1 MTLTS
6 FHTSDLKSKLKW
18 TMLFRLVLL
27 SFLLGGG
34 IVLRY
39 QTQPASQAFD
49 YLYFMI
55 GLLFASSAV
64 YLILLRSLTRLEG
77 LAWTQVHLD
86 VLFVTAIIFFTG
98 GADSIFLF
106 LYLLIIVGAAILLGG
121 RCAFFCASLSSILYG
136 LLVNLQFYEVVTP
149 IYLEPPAQPIAN
161 ALELLIHLATHFSAF
176 FAVAF
181 LTSYLTAQLSRTQKA
196 LQERTEDVDKLSAL
210 NEWILGSIDS
220 GLLTVGKNGRVLS
233 WNSAAERILGYT
245 FDEVVGES
253 FEHLFPQFAA
263 VSIEKTDNFVGN
275 HPSRHE
281 TSVIKKNGEL
291 VQLGFS
297 ISPLASPD
305 GTRYGTTVIFQDIT
319 QVKEYQS
326 KVKRLERLAMM
337 GRLAAGMAHE
347 IRNPLGSMSGALQ
360 ILRQDKTDPA
370 LSRRLMSIIDREM
383 SRLNKLLDE
392 FLWLSKPRKIP
403 DVLKPI
409 DPHPVVDETITLLK
423 SRLDQ
428 ETGIRFIRDIQQ
440 DIRLSMFEDHFRQLL
455 WNLMLN
461 AVEASSGGG
470 EVRVAIGANA
480 KITESKHL
488 QPSVRIEVEDHGEGI
503 SRELIQ
509 QIFDPFF
516 TTRPKGTGLGL
527 AVVQSTVEHYSGNIE
542 VQAQEG
548 KGTLF
553 RITFPGRA
561 KPNETNT

>member
-1 MTLTS
+1 MALTS
-6 FHTSDLKSKLKW
+6 FHTSDLKSKLQW
-18 TMLFRLVLL
+18 MMLSRLVLL
-27 SFLLGGG
+27 GFLLGGS

-39 QTQPASQAFD
+39 QTHPASQAFD
-49 YLYFMI
+49 YLYSMI
-55 GLLFASSAV
+55 GLLFASSVV
-64 YLILLRSLTRLEG
+64 YLILLRSLTRFEG

-98 GADSIFLF
+98 GAGSIFQF
-106 LYLLIIVGAAILLGG
+106 LYLLIIVGAAVLLGG

-136 LLVNLQFYEVVTP
+136 LLVNLQFYGVVTP
-149 IYLEPPAQPIAN
+149 IYLEPQPQPIAN
-161 ALELLIHLATHFSAF
+161 ALELLIHLATHISAF

-233 WNSAAERILGYT
+233 WNSAAERISGYP
-245 FDEVVGES
+245 FEAVVGES
-253 FEHLFPQFAA
+253 FERLFPQFAA
-263 VSIEKTDNFVGN
+263 VSVEETKDSIGN
-275 HPSRHE
+275 LPSRHE
-281 TSVIKKNGEL
+281 TSVIKKNGEP

-297 ISPLASPD
+297 VSPLESPD

-319 QVKEYQS
+319 QIKEYQS

-360 ILRQDKTDPA
+360 ILRQEKTEPT

-392 FLWLSKPRKIP
+392 FLWLSKPQKIP

-409 DPHPVVDETITLLK
+409 DPLPVVDETITLLK

-428 ETGIRFIRDIQQ
+428 ETGIRFVKDVQP
-440 DIRLSMFEDHFRQLL
+440 DIRLSMFEDHFRQLV

-461 AVEASSGGG
+461 AVEASRNGGD
-470 EVRVAIGANA
+470 VRVAIGAN
-480 KITESKHL
+480 SNVPGGSHV
-488 QPSVRIEVEDHGEGI
+488 QPSVRIEVEDHGEGM
-503 SRELIQ
+503 SREVVQ

-527 AVVQSTVEHYSGNIE
+527 AVVQSTVEHYGGNIE
-542 VQAQEG
+542 VQAREG
-548 KGTLF
+548 EGTLF
-553 RITFPGRA
+553 RITLPNRA
-561 KPNETNT
+561 KPDETNT